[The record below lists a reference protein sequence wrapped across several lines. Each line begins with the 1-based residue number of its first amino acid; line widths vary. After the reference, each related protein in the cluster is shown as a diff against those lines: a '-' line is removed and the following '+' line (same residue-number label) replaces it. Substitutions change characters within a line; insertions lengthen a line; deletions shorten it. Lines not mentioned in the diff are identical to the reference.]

1 MGLVTL
7 LATMLGGPAAGQMA
21 QAWSNQREASAT
33 PEQPLTPADSLLP
46 QLPGPQGVDMGLS
59 QAQAPQ
65 LVDTGLTFN
74 DMSAPFSTDE
84 PPPMPEQQE
93 AFNSPYT
100 PFDNPVVEEEPTGD
114 DVTVEGD
121 PWQPKKQDVLSII
134 GDFLLMRRGMQ
145 PLFRQRLEE
154 RNLREAMKGYDRD
167 PEGAI
172 RRVNQVDAD
181 AAAKLRSRLYE
192 DRYRQEQAREK
203 RFQADQELDQTVSS
217 MLDPLLKRKP
227 EEAAQM
233 YPKFRDIMARRIE
246 MRGGDPSALPEQ
258 WDPDE
263 MEVVRSMG
271 YTPYQQ
277 SQRDRLQQATDTLIE
292 HRKATLAETRRA
304 NDARLSETRR
314 NNDVDNAR
322 AQEKLEFDQEQTR
335 KKNAPFVNVFNPD
348 TGEFRGR
355 LSPDGRALGIFNSQT
370 GKWEAYRLRTP
381 RKLETR
387 VRSPGEDRQ
396 LNQVYGI
403 DIEEEE

>member
-7 LATMLGGPAAGQMA
+7 LAYMLGGPAAGQMA
-21 QAWSNQREASAT
+21 QQWSNQREASAT
-33 PEQPLTPADSLLP
+33 PEQPLTPAENLLP
-46 QLPGPQGVDMGLS
+46 QLPGPQDAEMGLS

-74 DMSAPFSTDE
+74 DMSAPFSMDE

-100 PFDNPVVEEEPTGD
+100 PFDNPVVEEPTGD

-167 PEGAI
+167 PEAAI
-172 RRVNQVDAD
+172 RRVNQVDAEK
-181 AAAKLRSRLYE
+181 AVSLRSRLYE

-203 RFQADQELDQTVSS
+203 RFQAEQELDQTVSS

-246 MRGGDPSALPEQ
+246 MRGGDPAALPEQ

-263 MEVVRSMG
+263 MEIVRSMG

-277 SQRDRLQQATDTLIE
+277 SQRDRLQQATDALIE
-292 HRKATLAETRRA
+292 NRKDRLAETRR
-304 NDARLSETRR
+304 NNEARLRETRR
-314 NNDVDNAR
+314 NNDADNAR
-322 AQEKLEFDQEQTR
+322 ADEKLEFDQAQARE
-335 KKNAPFVNVFNPD
+335 KNAPFVSVFNKD
-348 TGEFRGR
+348 TGGFRGK
-355 LSPDGRALGIFNSQT
+355 LAPDGRGLAIFNSQT

-381 RKLETR
+381 RDLTTR

-396 LNQVYGI
+396 LNQAYGI